1 MEESTMSVTTITVRD
16 LQDNFN
22 DYFEK
27 VQSGQTFAIT
37 LDGGILAYLGPHTE
51 KEKHKSTK
59 LAKRKK
65 RNLEDDL
72 PF

>member
-1 MEESTMSVTTITVRD
+1 MKELTIGVRD
-16 LQDNFN
+16 FKANLSA
-22 DYFEK
+22 YLKKVEK
-27 VQSGQTFAIT
+27 GQTIAIT

-51 KEKHKSTK
+51 KEKHKATK